1 MAQRA
6 EAVKAGKCERGRKDI
21 AAEVL
26 ASEKATELNGDERD
40 VDLSNASEA
49 QLLEEL
55 NRRRRER
62 VRKSG
67 GNKEAKATNDR
78 ELDADLTEKQM
89 FCTADGCRREP

>member
-1 MAQRA
+1 MSTTGADEGA
-6 EAVKAGKCERGRKDI
+6 AKLAG
-21 AAEVL
+21 VL
-26 ASEKATELNGDERD
+26 RENTTLKKLVLPYNQITDQGA
-40 VDLSNASEA
+40 A